1 MCGEISSCY
10 DLFSV
15 PLAERYLQKLDAALD
30 HWEVHF
36 LRRGYDFLHRGIPE
50 GAISALNYLELPPDR
65 RAAAFTGPMPV
76 TPLTGREAEEI
87 RRGLGRVV
95 AMEEKRVVV
104 SAPSEAA
111 SARMPMARF
120 G

>member
-1 MCGEISSCY
+1 M
-10 DLFSV
+10 
-15 PLAERYLQKLDAALD
+15 QKLDVALD

-36 LRRGYDFLHRGIPE
+36 LRRGYDFLRRGNPE
-50 GAISALNYLELPPDR
+50 GAISALNYLELPAER
-65 RAAAFTGPMPV
+65 RAAVFTGPMPV

-87 RRGLGRVV
+87 RRGLGHVV
-95 AMEEKRVVV
+95 AREETRMVV

>member
-1 MCGEISSCY
+1 M
-10 DLFSV
+10 
-15 PLAERYLQKLDAALD
+15 QKLDVGLD

-36 LRRGYDFLHRGIPE
+36 LRRGYDFLRRGTPE
-50 GAISALNYLELPPDR
+50 GAISALNYLELPPER
-65 RAAAFTGPMPV
+65 RAAVFSGPMPV

-87 RRGLGRVV
+87 RRGLGHVI

-104 SAPSEAA
+104 SAPPAA
-111 SARMPMARF
+111 AHANVAMVRF